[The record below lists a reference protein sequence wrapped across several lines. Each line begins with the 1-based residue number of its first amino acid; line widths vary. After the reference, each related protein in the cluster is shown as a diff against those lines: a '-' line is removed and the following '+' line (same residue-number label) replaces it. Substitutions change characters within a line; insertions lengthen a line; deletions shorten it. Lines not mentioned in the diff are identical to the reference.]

1 MQASHT
7 PTAGAGLPDIAFAGS
22 VRGICFGW
30 AGMPSSLCRFTGRS
44 SSVTG
49 SLAAAAPVSCTC
61 CSCCSATFLTLSL
74 KLPFGDRDLLGG
86 GGGVMGVC
94 CEGAGTGGGTGGKGT
109 SFGQLLG
116 ITKGRVA
123 PMGWLDLDTISFRSL
138 SALASSS

>member
-1 MQASHT
+1 M
-7 PTAGAGLPDIAFAGS
+7 
-22 VRGICFGW
+22 RGICFGW

-44 SSVTG
+44 SSVAG
-49 SLAAAAPVSCTC
+49 LACCCSCALRYSLAVAAAAPVSCTC

-109 SFGQLLG
+109 FFGQLLG

-123 PMGWLDLDTISFRSL
+123 PMGALLWLDLDTISFRSL